1 MIICQRMIT
10 CQRMIINIRLS
21 TDEADV
27 TRMQGARL

>member
-1 MIICQRMIT
+1 MII